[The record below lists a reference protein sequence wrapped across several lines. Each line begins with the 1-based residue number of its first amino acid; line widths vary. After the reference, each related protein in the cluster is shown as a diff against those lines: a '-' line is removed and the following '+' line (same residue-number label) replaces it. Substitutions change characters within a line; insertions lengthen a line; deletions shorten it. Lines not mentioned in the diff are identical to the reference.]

1 MNNYQLYR
9 TNVFLGGQMQYD
21 LVLGS
26 KNQNLVV
33 EDFHIS
39 PINSKVPYNKYVKDN
54 LLNYSHQENISSYY
68 KKIPHSF
75 FQEFPNPKLISNDAL
90 IKNNDD
96 EILTSYENTYEMG
109 CRRMLYQLY
118 NRQFNF
124 FCPIWLE
131 KLSKDDYLK
140 FQFEVY
146 TDINTKPILTK
157 NLLLKSTNQNDYHS
171 KFVNYFNDYLSY
183 INIKSEN
190 GDDKLL
196 YVTEKDNIIHG
207 LCVKD
212 GLLKTKNINLF
223 NNLINREKPL
233 MENDCI
239 IISTFQD
246 NKLIAKQ
253 LFNFNLCFNL
263 SDILGYE
270 INKIVLGKPIYIN
283 VKVSINDNV
292 LEMRDFYS
300 NYQNIPRIC
309 VTPKQISNIEFD
321 QSGNVDVKL
330 TENAQG
336 NMNVLDYLMD
346 YNYVQHSTKN
356 KVVQSVI
363 HWSLAKN
370 NDYIFNMYPGFEG
383 YYLNT
388 DGSIYT
394 INYKY
399 NNTPDLISKIYEPNL
414 NNIGWCNCVEIPKD
428 ENITNEKIKNI
439 FHYYPKL
446 IKQIGTHITVED
458 KIWVNNIEYKVQ
470 DVQDIIEEFKNV
482 YILLVKDNNIFTESG
497 QIKNMYNREGDYIT
511 IGDKDKN
518 TECRLYIRKESEDL
532 FYYII
537 SMNNNWDPFVFRTF
551 MSSLNTKLTEL
562 VDRDNIE
569 SYIQILLSLF
579 SNKINT
585 TGLVCFSKLT
595 GYRADSPSL
604 SSTEIDYFKDN
615 SNHGKFMERYLGAIK
630 PTFIKPND
638 PYMFNY
644 LYKKLVYDKN
654 GYESSKYYK
663 YKDSKFQPN
672 YPSLEYYLYD
682 KEPLEYNDDKKIIQ
696 LQEGHW
702 YSINKIVNLVP
713 NLDAVINMEYNEE
726 KGEYPK
732 LKTLIKDYIK
742 EYYKLDNIKLL
753 DYIYDKYTYESDF
766 EYDELDLKNNHHS
779 YKYNVKLRLK

>member
-21 LVLGS
+21 LVLGHGE
-26 KNQNLVV
+26 QNLII

-68 KKIPHSF
+68 KKISHAF
-75 FQEFPNPKLISNDAL
+75 FKEFPNPKLISNDVL
-90 IKNNDD
+90 IKNND
-96 EILTSYENTYEMG
+96 ENLISYENTYEMG

-118 NRQFNF
+118 HKQFNF

-131 KLSKDDYLK
+131 KLSEDDYLK

-146 TDINTKPILTK
+146 TNINDKPILTK
-157 NLLLKSTNQNDYHS
+157 NLLLKPTSQNDYHS
-171 KFVNYFNDYLSY
+171 KFVNYLNEYLKY
-183 INIKSEN
+183 INIKSLN

-196 YVTEKDNIIHG
+196 YVTKKDNIIHG
-207 LCVKD
+207 LSVKD

-239 IISTFQD
+239 IISAFQD

-270 INKIVLGKPIYIN
+270 INKITLGRPIYIN
-283 VKVSINDNV
+283 VKVSINDTV

-300 NYQNIPRIC
+300 NYQTIPKVC
-309 VTPKQISNIEFD
+309 VTPKQINTLNFD
-321 QSGNVDVKL
+321 QSGNVDVTL
-330 TENAQG
+330 TDNRQK

-383 YYLNT
+383 YYLDEN
-388 DGSIYT
+388 SIYT

-399 NNTPDLISKIYEPNL
+399 NNTPDLISQSYKPNL
-414 NNIGWCNCVEIPKD
+414 NNIGWCNCVEITK
-428 ENITNEKIKNI
+428 NITNETIENI
-439 FHYYPKL
+439 FNYYPKL
-446 IKQIGTHITVED
+446 LQQIGTHIKMDD
-458 KIWVNNIEYKVQ
+458 KIWVNNIEYNVQ
-470 DVQDIIEEFKNV
+470 ILKDIEDNGFKNIENI
-482 YILLVKDNNIFTESG
+482 YILAVKDNNIFAETG
-497 QIKNMYNREGDYIT
+497 QIKNMYNKEGEYIL
-511 IGDKDKN
+511 IGNKEEN
-518 TECRLYIRKESEDL
+518 TECRLYIRKESNNL
-532 FYYII
+532 FYYIV
-537 SMNNNWDPFVFRTF
+537 SMNNNWDPFVYQTF
-551 MSSLNTKLTEL
+551 MKSLNTRIL
-562 VDRDNIE
+562 DIE
-569 SYIQILLSLF
+569 NENKPYIQILLNLF
-579 SNKINT
+579 SNKTNT
-585 TGLVCFSKLT
+585 TGLICLSKLT

-604 SSTEIDYFKDN
+604 SSIEIDYFKDN
-615 SNHGKFMERYLGAIK
+615 SNRGKFMERYLGAIK

-638 PYMFNY
+638 PHMFNY
-644 LYKKLVYDKN
+644 LYKKHIFN
-654 GYESSKYYK
+654 QSEYELSECYK

-682 KEPLEYNDDKKIIQ
+682 KNEIDYSDDSEIKQ
-696 LQEGHW
+696 FQEGHW
-702 YSINKIVNLVP
+702 YSINKIVNLIP
-713 NLDAVINMEYNEE
+713 NLDVVINMGYDEA

-732 LKTLIKDYIK
+732 LKVLIKDYIK
-742 EYYKLDNIKLL
+742 KYYKLDDIKLL

-766 EYDELDLKNNHHS
+766 EYDKLDLENNHHS